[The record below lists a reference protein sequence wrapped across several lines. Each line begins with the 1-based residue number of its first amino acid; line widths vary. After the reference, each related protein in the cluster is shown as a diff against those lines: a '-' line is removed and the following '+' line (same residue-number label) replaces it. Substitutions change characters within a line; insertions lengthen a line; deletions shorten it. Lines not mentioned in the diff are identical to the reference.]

1 MSLFK
6 AVIRG
11 TYFNQICE
19 NVIHF
24 SDNNTGSSE
33 DCAQKLRDVWC
44 PTVRNL
50 QNANFGWFFV
60 SVSKLPES
68 STQWEAPVQLT
79 FASQP
84 GSLSGAGAHPAL
96 AWIFSLRKACAGRK
110 CRGRIYLPGVHGE
123 SVVNGQAQDGAF
135 TAANVVAGLM
145 HDRFHASGNAFTG
158 YSLAVAERAEP
169 YAHGTVEQIIVRRI
183 FGIQRRRN
191 INVGS

>member
-1 MSLFK
+1 MSLYR
-6 AVIRG
+6 AVVRG
-11 TYFNQICE
+11 TIFNQLCE

-24 SDNNTGSSE
+24 QDEGSGSAI
-33 DCAQKLRDVWC
+33 DLAVVLRDVWC

-60 SVSKLPES
+60 SVSKKPDGS
-68 STQWEAPVQLT
+68 NTWEAPEQLT
-79 FASQP
+79 FPSQP
-84 GSLSGAGAHPAL
+84 GSLSGAGAHPSL
-96 AWIFSLRKACAGRK
+96 AWIFSLRRACAGRH

-135 TAANVVAGLM
+135 TAANVVKGLM
-145 HDRFHASGNAFTG
+145 LDRFYRSGNSFTG
-158 YSLAVAERAEP
+158 YSLSVAERKSP
-169 YAHGTVEQIIVRRI
+169 YAHDYVEQIIVRRT